1 MLSGLS
7 FFIGQVFDHII
18 TSIAYQEGQNPSPT
32 GSASVL
38 NKEDNK
44 PSF

>member
-18 TSIAYQEGQNPSPT
+18 ASIAYQDGKNPSPR
-32 GSASVL
+32 ASG
-38 NKEDNK
+38 
-44 PSF
+44 